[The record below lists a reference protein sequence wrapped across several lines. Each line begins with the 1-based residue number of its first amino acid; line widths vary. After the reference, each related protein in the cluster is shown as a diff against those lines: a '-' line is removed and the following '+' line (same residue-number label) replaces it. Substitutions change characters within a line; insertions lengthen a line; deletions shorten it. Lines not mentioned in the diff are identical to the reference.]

1 MLTLGGPGACSQ
13 FEEALL
19 PFPVKIPQ
27 HNRHWRMVSFWKIP
41 QTGRRFT
48 DPGPQWH
55 FKACV
60 PRALQ
65 DGLVLLVPLWLQK
78 DVFTVL
84 RGKNSVL
91 TVSCFIIWLRGHG
104 DNLILSQSFVAKES
118 DCLAE
123 EAVFDWVREIKSGQ
137 WPLAAC
143 QHPPLHHPT
152 LEENASLKVHSQFLP
167 DFCICGFA
175 TLCSVF
181 DLLLHDVSL
190 CPRIQSVPSMLLCV
204 CCTWDS
210 QQTTQKYH
218 SWP

>member
-41 QTGRRFT
+41 LTGRIFT

-65 DGLVLLVPLWLQK
+65 DGLALLVPLWLQK

-91 TVSCFIIWLRGHG
+91 TV
-104 DNLILSQSFVAKES
+104 VM
-118 DCLAE
+118 
-123 EAVFDWVREIKSGQ
+123 
-137 WPLAAC
+137 
-143 QHPPLHHPT
+143 LHHLIKRPWGQPYFISIFCGQRVW
-152 LEENASLKVHSQFLP
+152 LPGRRGSVWLSEGNQEWAVASCCLPAPSPPPPHPGRECFAESPLSILAWFLHLWVCYFVQCVWP
-167 DFCICGFA
+167 PA
-175 TLCSVF
+175 TWC
-181 DLLLHDVSL
+181 
-190 CPRIQSVPSMLLCV
+190 VPA
-204 CCTWDS
+204 
-210 QQTTQKYH
+210 
-218 SWP
+218 P